1 MQVHYT
7 EAGELQFLHG
17 FQVVWV
23 LVNLLQPVELH
34 SQLSELLQR
43 GDVGG
48 CEGTPFRAL
57 NVDLA
62 KKTSFGCCCLPS
74 VLQGLR
80 QGPSWLWATRCRTC
94 EAAAEEF
101 ATWAHLSRLAYR
113 AVHLIHRH
121 LPGSSHIT
129 RPLVVL
135 LYADGI
141 CRRNTV
147 HVVHAHQIA
156 SIMWLTKA
164 AEVVARPTDLEAPQ
178 ELLRSALRQRCR
190 IPLEISLQCKPLLQ
204 IRLHSIK
211 H

>member
-80 QGPSWLWATRCRTC
+80 QGLG
-94 EAAAEEF
+94 
-101 ATWAHLSRLAYR
+101 
-113 AVHLIHRH
+113 
-121 LPGSSHIT
+121 LPRPDHSSA
-129 RPLVVL
+129 L
-135 LYADGI
+135 
-141 CRRNTV
+141 CRRKARPQ
-147 HVVHAHQIA
+147 HCHQIGG
-156 SIMWLTKA
+156 SRYK
-164 AEVVARPTDLEAPQ
+164 
-178 ELLRSALRQRCR
+178 
-190 IPLEISLQCKPLLQ
+190 
-204 IRLHSIK
+204 IRGS
-211 H
+211 